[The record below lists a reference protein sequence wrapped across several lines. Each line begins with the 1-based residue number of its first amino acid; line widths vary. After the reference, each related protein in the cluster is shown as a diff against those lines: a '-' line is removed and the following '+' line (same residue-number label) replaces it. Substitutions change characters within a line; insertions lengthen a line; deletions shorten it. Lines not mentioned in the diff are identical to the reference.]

1 MQERREHDAVLHSL
15 QTPDRLE
22 AEAKEIDESV
32 AGLRGK
38 EKLLLQQSPFLAPLK
53 EDPLRVAEASDRLKR
68 EVTALHTRLDAAQE
82 ALDVV
87 LRRGGGGDADAE
99 NIEALEEGIALEE
112 EALTRETKLRDALLV
127 ALEVLRGA
135 VHEYQGQHVGRIAE
149 KAGATLSRLTSGRYG
164 SVALDAEFK
173 ATLAMGGRGAIPLE
187 SLSRGARDAFYLSLR
202 AALAQELAVRE
213 ALPLLLDDP
222 VAHIDEERRGQLL
235 AFLEELA
242 EEVQVIFFT
251 HDRRTLGQIREAHVL
266 AIGALP
272 KGVGDIPAR
281 VEVKR

>member
-1 MQERREHDAVLHSL
+1 
-15 QTPDRLE
+15 
-22 AEAKEIDESV
+22 
-32 AGLRGK
+32 
-38 EKLLLQQSPFLAPLK
+38 
-53 EDPLRVAEASDRLKR
+53 
-68 EVTALHTRLDAAQE
+68 
-82 ALDVV
+82 
-87 LRRGGGGDADAE
+87 
-99 NIEALEEGIALEE
+99 
-112 EALTRETKLRDALLV
+112 
-127 ALEVLRGA
+127 
-135 VHEYQGQHVGRIAE
+135 
-149 KAGATLSRLTSGRYG
+149 
-164 SVALDAEFK
+164 VALDAEFG

-266 AIGALP
+266 AIGTLP
-272 KGVGDIPAR
+272 KGAGEIPAR
-281 VEVKR
+281 VEIKR